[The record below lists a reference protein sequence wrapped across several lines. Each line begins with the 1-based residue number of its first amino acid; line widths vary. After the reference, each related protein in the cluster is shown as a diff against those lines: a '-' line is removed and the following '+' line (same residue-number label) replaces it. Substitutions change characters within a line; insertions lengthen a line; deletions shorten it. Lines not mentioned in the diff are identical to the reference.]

1 MGNNIGKKI
10 SESLKKFH
18 KDNLNSPAYKA
29 KQEKNR
35 IKATGRKH
43 TEETKIKLQGNNNAL
58 GAKRSKQTRKKISD
72 TLSKKKG
79 WVTNVNRLIRASET
93 YKQWRSDVFSR
104 DNWTCQTCGQRGY
117 EIEVHHKKEF
127 SKIIQEF
134 KIKNHLQAL
143 DCLELWDLNNG
154 VTLCKKC
161 HKRVHKR
168 QVI

>member
-104 DNWTCQTCGQRGY
+104 DNWTCQGCK
-117 EIEVHHKKEF
+117 EVGGELNAHH
-127 SKIIQEF
+127 
-134 KIKNHLQAL
+134 IKSWK
-143 DCLELWDLNNG
+143 DFPELRFNVDNG
-154 VTLCKKC
+154 ITLCKKC
-161 HKRVHKR
+161 HKLTDGYANRKS
-168 QVI
+168 QNN